1 MEFLHIYDTR
11 GTYQYSAGILVRMQN
26 QFFFSVSTIPPRPG
40 DLRNTRSFFRGH
52 EICIRLS
59 NSGSFR
65 WAGAGDVA
73 TRPKKRTCESRICPS
88 LSRPFAAGPA
98 SSLFVV
104 VQSVLDVIRIPGT
117 TVVAYSSFFPPPFCF
132 CRLVLKKNK
141 SGTVLEEIILLAA
154 ACCVVAIKFS
164 FFFAF
169 SFSVKQ
175 SVCTRAGW

>member
-1 MEFLHIYDTR
+1 M
-11 GTYQYSAGILVRMQN
+11 
-26 QFFFSVSTIPPRPG
+26 
-40 DLRNTRSFFRGH
+40 
-52 EICIRLS
+52 
-59 NSGSFR
+59 R

-73 TRPKKRTCESRICPS
+73 RRDKTEEAHIHVNDASVPRCRG
-88 LSRPFAAGPA
+88 LLFAAGPA